1 MSIRERLD
9 DARILFAQGRRDGAL
24 LSVLIA
30 VAATSRRRYP
40 RTTMRDDEAFIRFL
54 LDEHPAVVKIS
65 DWVPTCEDDY
75 IRCIHPDKVLDE
87 GGNRVGGWW
96 FKVPGSG
103 ERGWPDEMMPL
114 ATCLYKFV
122 RNSLAH
128 EGILPSNVEFVD
140 SEAGQ
145 LTFQVLEDRLRI
157 SNSLMD
163 GLGAAVTY
171 APENFDLFPD
181 IAETPP
187 DVIAWMMFRSQR
199 DNRKTYLEQRAVRI
213 QRIKDSDQTRTETN
227 GSAGHDTEN
236 AVK

>member
-1 MSIRERLD
+1 MSIRERLE

-40 RTTMRDDEAFIRFL
+40 RTTTMRDGDAFIRFL
-54 LDEHPAVVKIS
+54 LDEHPAVVKVCA
-65 DWVPTCEDDY
+65 WVPTCEDDY
-75 IRCIHPDKVLDE
+75 IRCIHPDKVLDDQ
-87 GGNRVGGWW
+87 GNRVGWVW
-96 FKVPGSG
+96 VRVPRS
-103 ERGWPDEMMPL
+103 GWPDEMMPL

-128 EGILPSNVEFVD
+128 EGTLPSNVEFVH
-140 SEAGQ
+140 SEPGH
-145 LTFQVLEDRLRI
+145 LTFQVSDDRLRI

-181 IAETPP
+181 IAETPS
-187 DVIAWMMFRSQR
+187 DVIGWMLFRTQR
-199 DNRKTYLEQRAVRI
+199 DNRKAYLDQRAARI
-213 QRIKDSDQTRTETN
+213 ERIKDSNPT
-227 GSAGHDTEN
+227 
-236 AVK
+236 